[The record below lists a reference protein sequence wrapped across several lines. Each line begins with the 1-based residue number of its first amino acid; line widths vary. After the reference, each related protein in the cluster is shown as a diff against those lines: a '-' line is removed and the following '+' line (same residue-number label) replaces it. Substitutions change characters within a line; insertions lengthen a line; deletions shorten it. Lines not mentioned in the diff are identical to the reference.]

1 MCLGDFI
8 RLKMTDKNT
17 YFSKYFILQQFIGKS
32 VFDSKGRDC
41 GKIKSVLIDPQ
52 KFSISGVIVKKRLS
66 KEYFLSRDYFED
78 INDSGLSLN
87 TVPIKPGDN
96 VADVD
101 GKNIGKIIQINLD
114 PDTNKLESL
123 EIKSRFKSEIISSD
137 RIVAVGEKIKIKSF

>member
-1 MCLGDFI
+1 MADE
-8 RLKMTDKNT
+8 NT
-17 YFSKYFILQQFIGKS
+17 HFSKYFSLPQFIGKS
-32 VFDSKGRDC
+32 VFDSKGHDC
-41 GKIKSVLIDPQ
+41 GKIKSVLVDPQ

-66 KEYFLSRDYFED
+66 KEYFLSRDYFEE

-87 TVPIKPGDN
+87 TVPIKPGDK

-101 GKNIGKIIQINLD
+101 GKNIGKIIQINLN

-123 EIKSRFKSEIISSD
+123 EIKSRFRSEIISSD